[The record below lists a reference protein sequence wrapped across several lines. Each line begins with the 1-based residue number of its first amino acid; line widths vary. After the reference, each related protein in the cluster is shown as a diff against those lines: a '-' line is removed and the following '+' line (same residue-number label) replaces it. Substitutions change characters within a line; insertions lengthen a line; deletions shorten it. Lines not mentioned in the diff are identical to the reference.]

1 MVTISVIT
9 FVLTLVGGYLFDRST
24 ADSRVKDEKDAEQS
38 LDQAEQ
44 PFTAA
49 AMYDESGIDNWKL
62 ALDRPLTAAEQNK
75 LTSLRP
81 SADGDFTEAWRYLR
95 SLGGRILRYPSLL
108 NAGPPEGYGSLG
120 AESTIFKLNLF
131 SNRDSNLSIV
141 DMRPSDVT
149 CHEPSAKT
157 VVAFPP
163 QGGAA
168 YEGILYNLMDKDF
181 GPIITDE
188 GDDQGQPYF
197 SRRKIDLGNGESPG
211 GLRVEALVRAKTCE
225 WKIQAT
231 YQDAY
236 GGSEKHVVTI
246 QNGKKPFVAEAVP
259 DDPDQLFLYDAGAA
273 HGPGWVD
280 CDKVTDNASC
290 VAWRKGER

>member
-108 NAGPPEGYGSLG
+108 NAGPLEGYGSLG
-120 AESTIFKLNLF
+120 AESTTFKLNLF
-131 SNRDSNLSIV
+131 SKRARL
-141 DMRPSDVT
+141 
-149 CHEPSAKT
+149 
-157 VVAFPP
+157 
-163 QGGAA
+163 
-168 YEGILYNLMDKDF
+168 
-181 GPIITDE
+181 
-188 GDDQGQPYF
+188 
-197 SRRKIDLGNGESPG
+197 G
-211 GLRVEALVRAKTCE
+211 GLRQGDGQRVVRGVA
-225 WKIQAT
+225 Q
-231 YQDAY
+231 
-236 GGSEKHVVTI
+236 GGTL
-246 QNGKKPFVAEAVP
+246 NGVGSVSVRSGPAEGR
-259 DDPDQLFLYDAGAA
+259 AGC
-273 HGPGWVD
+273 GSLRG
-280 CDKVTDNASC
+280 
-290 VAWRKGER
+290 